1 MGDFNSNGKIN
12 RPTICG
18 PLVRAPSLARSGSHV
33 VLLPSSAQ
41 LALGATPGEIVGSDR
56 RADIAARS
64 GIALPWFNPVWATPS
79 DILHSDKRLARL
91 FFLGDISL
99 LQTLRPRKLAIAP
112 CNPSPGTRREH
123 ANRIAAW
130 CSAILDVGRKGL
142 QIEPPAPEVAA
153 LWQAYKRYA
162 KSIWRRLR

>member
-18 PLVRAPSLARSGSHV
+18 PLVRAPSLALGGSHV
-33 VLLPSSAQ
+33 VLLPSSAE
-41 LALGATPGEIVGSDR
+41 LVLGAAPGEIVESDR

-64 GIALPWFNPVWATPS
+64 GIALPWFSPVWATPA
-79 DILHSDKRLARL
+79 DILHSDKRVARV
-91 FFLGDISL
+91 FFLGD
-99 LQTLRPRKLAIAP
+99 LRPMKSLQPQQLATAF

-123 ANRIAAW
+123 ANRNAAW
-130 CSAILDVGRKGL
+130 CSAILNVGRKGL

-153 LWQAYKRYA
+153 LWQAYKRCA